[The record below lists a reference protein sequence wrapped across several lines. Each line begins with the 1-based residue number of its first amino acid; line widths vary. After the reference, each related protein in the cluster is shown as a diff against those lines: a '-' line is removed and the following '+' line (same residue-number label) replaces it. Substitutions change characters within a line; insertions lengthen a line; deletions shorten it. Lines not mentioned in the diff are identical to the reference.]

1 MEKKMFAPINK
12 RLLHL
17 SCWLLLA
24 AFGQACTPNTITTS
38 WVDQSFNG
46 PIKGKIL
53 VVGIFKDPTAHKIFE
68 DSFVESLENAGAE
81 AVPSYEY
88 GKEMTRHSKGW
99 LHQIM
104 KESGADIVLVTH
116 LSNQTKQTEVFN
128 PHGLILGRGVYGND
142 IDGYTEFELERTLVP
157 GNTLTKTT
165 DFIVATLFD
174 SQTKKPI
181 WSCRT
186 KSIDLNNYLRADD
199 ERLDNL
205 YIEDMKRDHIL

>member
-1 MEKKMFAPINK
+1 MFAPINK

-17 SCWLLLA
+17 CCWLFLA
-24 AFGQACTPNTITTS
+24 VLGQACAPNTIQTT
-38 WVDQSFNG
+38 WVDQSFKG
-46 PIKGKIL
+46 PINGKIL

-68 DSFVESLENAGAE
+68 DSFVESLEKAGAE
-81 AVPSYEY
+81 AVPSYKY
-88 GKEMTRHSKGW
+88 GKELTRHGKGW
-99 LHQIM
+99 LHQVM

-128 PHGLILGRGVYGND
+128 PHGLILGGGVYGND

-186 KSIDLNNYLRADD
+186 KSVDLNNYLRADD
-199 ERLDNL
+199 EQLDDL